1 MYRSPVGSS
10 RLNYDPD
17 DRVNNFGFRVV
28 RPSPLARASDILI
41 SVTLTTGGQGSTFF
55 RVMLTLCEGERFFS
69 TIVFFSMVSNDWPGI
84 MLLAGHLLVNLLL
97 CSPCISGRSM
107 NR

>member
-1 MYRSPVGSS
+1 
-10 RLNYDPD
+10 
-17 DRVNNFGFRVV
+17 
-28 RPSPLARASDILI
+28 
-41 SVTLTTGGQGSTFF
+41 
-55 RVMLTLCEGERFFS
+55 MLTLCEGERFFS
-69 TIVFFSMVSNDWPGI
+69 TIVFFSMVSNDWSGC